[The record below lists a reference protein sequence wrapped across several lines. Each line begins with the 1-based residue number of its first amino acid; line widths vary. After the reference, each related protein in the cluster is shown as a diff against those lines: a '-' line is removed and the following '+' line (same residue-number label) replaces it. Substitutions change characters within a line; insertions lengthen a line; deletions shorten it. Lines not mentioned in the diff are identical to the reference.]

1 MRPLVDQCAGDDRY
15 DLVDAVGELVA
26 AILDMDL
33 GGAMRHVTAV
43 DIGYT

>member
-1 MRPLVDQCAGDDRY
+1 MRPAVNQGATSDGN
-15 DLVDAVGELVA
+15 DLVDAVGELIT
-26 AILDMDL
+26 AILDMDP